1 MAETHPLLSKFERAL
16 VLTESER
23 LAIMLLPV
31 QMETVRADQAILREG
46 ARPTRSCHL
55 VEGQAC
61 SSKVGPNGKRQI
73 LAFFI
78 PEDTPDLTSL
88 RLELRD
94 SDIWALNDCILAYV
108 THRDLDQLCDEQPRL
123 AKFLWRSTL
132 VDAAIHREWTLN
144 VGLREGLSRLAHLLC
159 EMMVRMEF
167 IDRAKDG
174 SCYLGLTQEDL
185 SEATGLSEVHLNR
198 MLQDLRRR
206 KLISFA
212 KGTLTVHDMGRLA
225 ELGDFRTDYLHLLR
239 AKAA

>member
-23 LAIMLLPV
+23 VAITLLPIHIERV
-31 QMETVRADQAILREG
+31 KADQAILREG

-55 VEGQAC
+55 IEGQAC

-88 RLELRD
+88 RLERRD
-94 SDIWALNDCILAYV
+94 SDVWALGDCTLAYV

-167 IDRAKDG
+167 IDRAEDG
-174 SCYLGLTQEDL
+174 RCFLGLTQEDL
-185 SEATGLSEVHLNR
+185 SEATGLSQVHLNR

-206 KLISFA
+206 RLISFA
-212 KGTLTVHDMGRLA
+212 KGLLTVHDMDGLA
-225 ELGDFRTDYLHLLR
+225 ELGDFRTDYLHLPRPR
-239 AKAA
+239 AA

>member
-94 SDIWALNDCILAYV
+94 SDIWALNDCTLAYV

-212 KGTLTVHDMGRLA
+212 KGTLTVHDMDRLA
-225 ELGDFRTDYLHLLR
+225 ELGDFRADYLHLLP
-239 AKAA
+239 KAA

>member
-23 LAIMLLPV
+23 LAIRLLPV
-31 QMETVRADQAILREG
+31 QMETVRADQIILREG

-212 KGTLTVHDMGRLA
+212 KGTLTVHDMDRLA
-225 ELGDFRTDYLHLLR
+225 ELGDFRADYLHLLP
-239 AKAA
+239 KAA

>member
-16 VLTESER
+16 VLTEAER
-23 LAIMLLPV
+23 VAILRLPV
-31 QMETVRADQAILREG
+31 QIETIKADRAILREG

-61 SSKVGPNGKRQI
+61 NSKVGPNGRRQI

-78 PEDTPDLTSL
+78 PGDTPDLTSL
-88 RLELRD
+88 RLERRD
-94 SDIWALNDCILAYV
+94 SDIWALGDCTLAYV
-108 THRDLDQLCDEQPRL
+108 SHRDLDQLCDAQPRL

-159 EMMVRMEF
+159 EMMTRMEV
-167 IDRAKDG
+167 IDRVENG

-185 SEATGLSEVHLNR
+185 SEATGLSQVHLHR
-198 MLQDLRRR
+198 VLQDLRRR

-212 KGTLTVHDMGRLA
+212 KGTLTVHDWDRLA
-225 ELGDFRTDYLHLLR
+225 ELGDFRADYLHLLP
-239 AKAA
+239 KAA